1 LEGIEHFI
9 SLSHL
14 SLSHNRLQDIEE
26 LARLKNPDN
35 LECLAVKGNYIDRH
49 PDYKSLILRYFPR
62 LKELD
67 GMQINDSIR
76 STLKD
81 GESLRRLLMVFFYK
95 MDQRIVKLTNEL
107 NSIEVRLSAFIT
119 FNRLMKIIL
128 IKLLLRC
135 MKSWISGA
143 SSIQ

>member
-1 LEGIEHFI
+1 M
-9 SLSHL
+9 
-14 SLSHNRLQDIEE
+14 
-26 LARLKNPDN
+26 
-35 LECLAVKGNYIDRH
+35 KGNYIDRH

-67 GMQINDSIR
+67 GMQITDSIR

-107 NSIEVRLSAFIT
+107 NSIEVSFPSPFI
-119 FNRLMKIIL
+119 
-128 IKLLLRC
+128 LL
-135 MKSWISGA
+135 
-143 SSIQ
+143 

>member
-1 LEGIEHFI
+1 MCTLEGIEHFI

-107 NSIEVRLSAFIT
+107 NSIEIDENNLNKAIAQMHEIMDQWS
-119 FNRLMKIIL
+119 IL
-128 IKLLLRC
+128 DSIKDPR
-135 MKSWISGA
+135 K
-143 SSIQ
+143 